1 MPESF
6 PIGARRR
13 HAGRALFLAALA
25 LIPASPA
32 RADLAATQARIRAAE
47 KDVTTIQAAFIQEKK
62 VALFSRPLVS
72 HGTLLV
78 VKPDRFL
85 WAVDS
90 PDVSAFALDGT
101 RARTL
106 LPGGKSESIDLS
118 RFRQV
123 SDVMK
128 EVSDLFLGRIA
139 EGDGMFQVEDRTPAR
154 GPIALALTPLDE
166 RVKRYFT
173 RIDVTFAPD
182 ARSVETIRFQEPL
195 GDQTTLRFSHVVLNE
210 AVDFA
215 ARVRD
220 WERHAR

>member
-1 MPESF
+1 MPDSS
-6 PIGARRR
+6 PIGAWRRL
-13 HAGRALFLAALA
+13 AGRALLLAALA

-32 RADLAATQARIRAAE
+32 RADLAATRARIRAAE
-47 KDVTTIQAAFIQEKK
+47 KDVTTIQAAFVQEKK
-62 VALFSRPLVS
+62 VALFAKPLVS
-72 HGTLLV
+72 RGTLLV
-78 VKPDRFL
+78 AKPDRFF

-90 PDVSAFALDGT
+90 PDVSGFALEGT

-106 LPGGKSESIDLS
+106 LPGGKGEAIDLS

-128 EVSDLFLGRIA
+128 EVSNLFLGRIA
-139 EGDGMFQVEDRTPAR
+139 EGDAMFQVEDRTPAR

-173 RIDVTFAPD
+173 RIDVTFASD

-195 GDQTTLRFSHVVLNE
+195 GDETILRFSHVVLNE

-215 ARVRD
+215 ARVRE
-220 WERHAR
+220 WGSHAR